1 MDSGDAVRAVREWVR
16 PRVRLVGSA
25 AAIGFLLSVFVVSLL
40 AIATQY
46 DLRFVSTQTFSLAAL
61 CFGFGLLGWS
71 GSIFAGNGVENAQRY
86 LDTGTN
92 WTESDSRRA
101 MTRICGFGIGGMIGV
116 TVVTILL
123 G

>member
-1 MDSGDAVRAVREWVR
+1 MDSGGALREWVR
-16 PRVRLVGSA
+16 PRVRIVGLA
-25 AAIGFLLSVFVVSLL
+25 AVIGFFLSAFAVFLL

-61 CFGFGLLGWS
+61 CFGFGILGWS

-92 WTESDSRRA
+92 WSESDSRRA
-101 MTRICGFGIGGMIGV
+101 MARISGFGAGGMIGV
-116 TVVTILL
+116 TVVATLL